1 MTEHAGSRWIQVL
14 LIILLALLCVPLVV
28 MYIWLLEAAF
38 AKQTYGIIPSGFT
51 LSNWRFLWEG
61 FPNMPSIWR
70 ITFNTLIFASIV
82 TVAEVFF
89 SSLTGYALSRM
100 KFPGRRIFLSFTLV
114 LHAFPAV
121 TLLIA
126 IFYVLL
132 VLGLYDTLLG
142 VILVKAALELPLG
155 VWIMKG
161 FFDNISWD
169 MEMSALVDGCSRFR
183 AWWEVLIPNIRPGI
197 AALSIFAFLS
207 GWSEF
212 LLPYIF
218 TSSFENFTL
227 SVMLKRLIGD
237 FRFVD
242 YGVLTAAGLYYMLP
256 VLIFFIFTQ
265 EYLLN
270 IYAGGT
276 KGTQI

>member
-1 MTEHAGSRWIQVL
+1 MTEHAGSRYAQFL
-14 LIILLALLCVPLVV
+14 LIVIVALLCVPLVV
-28 MYIWLLEAAF
+28 MYLWLVESAF
-38 AKQTYGIIPSGFT
+38 AKTTYGIIPSGFT
-51 LSNWRFLWEG
+51 LQNWRFFWEG
-61 FPNMPSIWR
+61 FANMPSIWR
-70 ITFNTLIFASIV
+70 ITFNTLIFATVV

-89 SSLTGYALSRM
+89 ATLTGYALSRM

-132 VLGLYDTLLG
+132 IMGLYDTLLG

-183 AWWEVLIPNIRPGI
+183 TWWEVLVPNIRPGI

-218 TSSFENFTL
+218 TSSFDNFTL
-227 SVMLKRLIGD
+227 SVLLKRLVGD

-242 YGVLTAAGLYYMLP
+242 YGILTAVGLYYMLP
-256 VLIFFIFTQ
+256 VLLFFIFTQ

>member
-1 MTEHAGSRWIQVL
+1 MTEHAGSRYAQFL
-14 LIILLALLCVPLVV
+14 LIVIVALLCVPLLV
-28 MYIWLLEAAF
+28 MYLWLVESAF
-38 AKQTYGIIPSGFT
+38 AKTTYGIIPSGFT
-51 LSNWRFLWEG
+51 LENWRSFREG
-61 FPNMPSIWR
+61 FANMPSIWR
-70 ITFNTLIFASIV
+70 ITFNTLIFATVV

-89 SSLTGYALSRM
+89 ATLTGYALSRM

-132 VLGLYDTLLG
+132 IMGLYDTLLG

-183 AWWEVLIPNIRPGI
+183 TWWEVLVPNIRPGI

-218 TSSFENFTL
+218 TSSFDNFTL
-227 SVMLKRLIGD
+227 SVLLKRLVGD

-242 YGVLTAAGLYYMLP
+242 YGILTAVGLYYMLP
-256 VLIFFIFTQ
+256 VLLFFIFTQ

>member
-1 MTEHAGSRWIQVL
+1 MTEHAGSRTAQVL
-14 LIILLALLCVPLVV
+14 LIAIVALISIPLLT
-28 MYIWLLEAAF
+28 MYIWLVESAF
-38 AKQTYGIIPSGFT
+38 SRITYGIIPQGFT
-51 LSNWRFLWEG
+51 LANWRFFWEG

-70 ITFNTLIFASIV
+70 ITLNTLVFAVIV
-82 TVAEVFF
+82 AGAEVFIA
-89 SSLTGYALSRM
+89 SLTGYALSRM
-100 KFPGRRIFLSFTLV
+100 QFPGRRAFLSLTLM

-126 IFYVLL
+126 IFYILL
-132 VLGLYDTLLG
+132 ALGLYDTLLG

-169 MEMSALVDGCSRFR
+169 MEMSALIDGCSRFR
-183 AWWEVLIPNIRPGI
+183 TWWEILLPNIRPGL

-212 LLPYIF
+212 LLPYIY
-218 TSSFENFTL
+218 TSSFNNFTL
-227 SVMLKRLIGD
+227 SVLLRRLVGD

-242 YGVLTAAGLYYMLP
+242 YGLLTAVGLYYMLP
-256 VLIFFIFTQ
+256 VLLFFIFTQ

-276 KGTQI
+276 KGTTV

>member
-1 MTEHAGSRWIQVL
+1 MTEHAGARWVRL
-14 LIILLALLCVPLVV
+14 LVILIVALLTLPLLT
-28 MYIWLLEAAF
+28 MYVWLLESAF
-38 AKQTYGIIPSGFT
+38 SRITYGIIPHGFT
-51 LSNWRFLWEG
+51 LNNWRFLWEG

-70 ITFNTLIFASIV
+70 ITLNTLVFAVVV
-82 TVAEVFF
+82 TVLEVFF
-89 SSLTGYALSRM
+89 ASLTGYALSRM
-100 KFPGRRIFLSFTLV
+100 KFPGRRLFLSLTLV

-132 VLGLYDTLLG
+132 VMGLYDTLIG
-142 VILVKAALELPLG
+142 VIMVKAALELPLG

-169 MEMSALVDGCSRFR
+169 LEMSALVDGCSRFR
-183 AWWEVLIPNIRPGI
+183 VWWEILLPNIKPGL

-212 LLPYIF
+212 LLPF
-218 TSSFENFTL
+218 VLTSSFNNFTL
-227 SVMLKRLIGD
+227 SVLLKRLIGD

-242 YGVLTAAGLYYMLP
+242 YGLLTATGLYYMIP
-256 VLIFFIFTQ
+256 VLLFFIFTQ

>member
-1 MTEHAGSRWIQVL
+1 MVEHAGSRVLQV
-14 LIILLALLCVPLVV
+14 VLVV
-28 MYIWLLEAAF
+28 IIVLISLPIFLMYLWLFEAAF
-38 AKQTYGIIPSGFT
+38 SKITYGIVPHGFT

-61 FPNMPSIWR
+61 FKNMPSIWH
-70 ITFNTLIFASIV
+70 ITVNTLLFAGVV
-82 TVAEVFF
+82 TVLEVFIA
-89 SSLTGYALSRM
+89 SLTAYALSRM
-100 KFPGRRIFLSFTLV
+100 KFPGRRIFLSLTLV

-132 VLGLYDTLLG
+132 VLHLYDRLLG
-142 VILVKAALELPLG
+142 VILVKAALEMPLG
-155 VWIMKG
+155 VWMMKG

-169 MEMSALVDGCSRFR
+169 MEMSALIDGCSRLR
-183 AWWEVLIPNIRPGI
+183 TWWEILLPNIKPGI
-197 AALSIFAFLS
+197 AALSIFSFLS

-218 TSSFENFTL
+218 TTSFENFTL
-227 SVMLKRLIGD
+227 SVLLKRLVGD

-242 YGVLTAAGLYYMLP
+242 YGVLTAVGLYYMLP
-256 VLIFFIFTQ
+256 VLLFFIFTQ

>member
-1 MTEHAGSRWIQVL
+1 MTEHAGSRWIQVF
-14 LIILLALLCVPLVV
+14 LIVLVALLCVPLVV

-38 AKQTYGIIPSGFT
+38 AKQTYGIVPSGFT

-61 FPNMPSIWR
+61 FKNMPSIWR
-70 ITFNTLIFASIV
+70 ITFNTLVFAAIV

-89 SSLTGYALSRM
+89 ASLTGYALSRM

-132 VLGLYDTLLG
+132 VMGLYDTLLG

-197 AALSIFAFLS
+197 AALSIFSFLS

-227 SVMLKRLIGD
+227 SVMLRRLIGD

-242 YGVLTAAGLYYMLP
+242 YGLLTAAGLYYMLP

>member
-1 MTEHAGSRWIQVL
+1 MTEHAGSRWVQYL
-14 LIILLALLCVPLVV
+14 LIVIVALLCVPLVV
-28 MYIWLLEAAF
+28 MYLWLLESAF
-38 AKQTYGIIPSGFT
+38 AKHTYGIVPSGFT
-51 LSNWRFLWEG
+51 LSNWRFFREG
-61 FPNMPSIWR
+61 FTNMPSIWR
-70 ITFNTLIFASIV
+70 ITFNTLIFAAVV

-89 SSLTGYALSRM
+89 ASLTGYALSRM

-132 VLGLYDTLLG
+132 VMGLYDTLLG

-183 AWWEVLIPNIRPGI
+183 TWWEVLIPNIRPGI

-227 SVMLKRLIGD
+227 SVLLKRLVGD

-242 YGVLTAAGLYYMLP
+242 YGLLTAAGLYYMLP
-256 VLIFFIFTQ
+256 VVLFFIFTQ

>member
-1 MTEHAGSRWIQVL
+1 MTEYAGSRIAQGIL
-14 LIILLALLCVPLVV
+14 AAIILLLSLPLVV
-28 MYIWLLEAAF
+28 MYIWLVESAF
-38 AKQTYGIIPSGFT
+38 ARITYGIIPQGFT
-51 LSNWRFLWEG
+51 LNNWRFLWEG

-70 ITFNTLIFASIV
+70 ITWNTLVFAAIV
-82 TVAEVFF
+82 AGIEVFIA
-89 SSLTGYALSRM
+89 SLTGYALSRM
-100 KFPGRRIFLSFTLV
+100 KFPGRRLFLSLTLV

-132 VLGLYDTLLG
+132 VLRLYDTLVG
-142 VILVKAALELPLG
+142 VIMVKAALELPLG

-169 MEMSALVDGCSRFR
+169 MEMSALIDGCSRFR
-183 AWWEVLIPNIRPGI
+183 TWWEILLPNIRPGI

-212 LLPYIF
+212 LLPYIY

-227 SVMLKRLIGD
+227 SVLLKRLVGD

-242 YGVLTAAGLYYMLP
+242 YGLLTATGLYYMLP
-256 VLIFFIFTQ
+256 VLLFFIFTQ

-276 KGTQI
+276 KGTTV

>member
-1 MTEHAGSRWIQVL
+1 MTEHAGSRIGQ
-14 LIILLALLCVPLVV
+14 IILGAIVLSLSLPLLV
-28 MYIWLLEAAF
+28 MYIWLVESAF
-38 AKQTYGIIPSGFT
+38 SRITYGIIPQGFT

-61 FPNMPSIWR
+61 FANMPSIWR
-70 ITFNTLIFASIV
+70 ITWNTLVFAV
-82 TVAEVFF
+82 VVAIIEVLIA
-89 SSLTGYALSRM
+89 SLTGYALSRM
-100 KFPGRRIFLSFTLV
+100 KFPGRRMFLSLTLI

-132 VLGLYDTLLG
+132 VLGLYDTLVG
-142 VILVKAALELPLG
+142 VIMVKAALELPLG

-169 MEMSALVDGCSRFR
+169 MEMSALIDGCSRLR
-183 AWWEVLIPNIRPGI
+183 TWWEILLPNIRPGI

-212 LLPYIF
+212 LLPFIY

-227 SVMLKRLIGD
+227 SVLLKRLVGD

-242 YGVLTAAGLYYMLP
+242 YGLLTATGLYYMMP
-256 VLIFFIFTQ
+256 VLLFFIFTQ

-276 KGTQI
+276 KGTTV